1 MTLLDRVW
9 STDNA
14 GALQSQLQQLVS
26 DLQGELGTL
35 AALTMQMQ
43 FDEGVISRGTGQL
56 TIGRV
61 VIFEVE
67 TDVTA
72 TALLPRPSPQDAG
85 KFCGLLRR
93 RDTGSIKIIPTT
105 KVDASTSLTI
115 TTGIGL
121 YLFFCDGANFW
132 TPGSY

>member
-26 DLQGELGTL
+26 DLQGELSML
-35 AALTMQMQ
+35 AALPMQMQ
-43 FDEGVISRGTGQL
+43 FEEGVVSRGTGQL
-56 TIGRV
+56 TMGRI

-67 TDVTA
+67 PSVIA

-93 RDTGSIKIIPTT
+93 RDTGFIKIVPTT
-105 KVDASTSLTI
+105 KVDALTSRTI
-115 TTGIGL
+115 TVGIGL
-121 YLFFCDGANFW
+121 YLFFCDGDNFW